1 MEKRKA
7 LEILSNFLSSNIV
20 HFLEPHSTEGPIKS
34 PLSVCL
40 CTCQFGIFVR
50 NG

>member
-1 MEKRKA
+1 MEKFQA

-20 HFLEPHSTEGPIKS
+20 NFLEPHSMEGPIKS
-34 PLSVCL
+34 PLSFCL
-40 CTCQFGIFVR
+40 CTCQFGIFLR